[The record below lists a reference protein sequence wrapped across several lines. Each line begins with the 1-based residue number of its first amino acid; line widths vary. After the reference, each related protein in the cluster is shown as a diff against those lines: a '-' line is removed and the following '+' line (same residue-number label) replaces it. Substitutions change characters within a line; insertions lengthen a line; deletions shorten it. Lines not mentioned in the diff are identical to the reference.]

1 VPERK
6 TKLTVVMPAAQL
18 EAHDGPKPGAVVPV
32 MKMRKAKA
40 YRYEH
45 GEREGFET
53 RPAVNALWKEP
64 EVFYAVGDR
73 TRCDQV
79 RAVLG
84 TPTEECWKPVY
95 LRRE

>member
-6 TKLTVVMPAAQL
+6 TKKTVVMPAAQL
-18 EAHDGPKPGAVVPV
+18 EAHDGPKLEAVVPV

-53 RPAVNALWKEP
+53 RPAVNALWKES
-64 EVFYAVGDR
+64 EGFYAGGDR
-73 TRCDQV
+73 TRCDQI

-84 TPTEECWKPVY
+84 TTTEERWKPGY